1 MTDPQQIPQALIES
15 RTEILV
21 KSYEEICRSYHS
33 IDEFRTRLLGLLPFS
48 SLVGIF
54 LLDPEKMGPATRM
67 PPTELFGFAALFA
80 ALLTLALF
88 GYEIRGMR
96 RTHTLITEGFH
107 LEQQL
112 GITHGQFHI
121 CMERKCHDESDDNP
135 FVKFFDSKLIAC
147 FIYSTV
153 LIAWLYISLRLGF
166 ETQLPKGTC
175 ALWASVAGLIV
186 GFLVFLSVRK
196 LHAA

>member
-1 MTDPQQIPQALIES
+1 MNDSYQTPQQVLEANTES
-15 RTEILV
+15 LM
-21 KSYEEICRSYHS
+21 KAYEEICKSYHS
-33 IDEFRTRLLGLLPFS
+33 IDEFRTRLLGFLPLS

-54 LLDPEKMGPATRM
+54 LLDPAKMISATVM
-67 PPTELFGFAALFA
+67 PLNELFGFASLFA

-112 GITHGQFHI
+112 GIKHGQFHI
-121 CMERKCHDESDDNP
+121 CAEQKCPDELDDNLV
-135 FVKFFDSKLIAC
+135 VKFFNSKLIAC

-153 LIAWLYISLRLGF
+153 FVAWLFISLRLGAGLN
-166 ETQLPKGTC
+166 TLTC
-175 ALWASVAGLIV
+175 AISASITGILVGL
-186 GFLVFLSVRK
+186 LVFLGVRK

>member
-1 MTDPQQIPQALIES
+1 MSDSHPIPQALPEASAES
-15 RTEILV
+15 LM
-21 KSYEEICRSYHS
+21 KAYEEICKSYHS
-33 IDEFRTRLLGLLPFS
+33 IDEFRTRLLGFLPLS

-54 LLDPEKMGPATRM
+54 LIDPAKWTSATNM
-67 PPTELFGFAALFA
+67 ELGELFGFASLFA
-80 ALLTLALF
+80 SLLTLALF

-112 GITHGQFHI
+112 GIVHGQFHV
-121 CMERKCHDESDDNP
+121 CSENKCPDEFDDNP
-135 FVKFFDSKLIAC
+135 IVKFFNSKLIAC

-153 LIAWLYISLRLGF
+153 FVAWLFISLRLGAGF
-166 ETQLPKGTC
+166 NTLTC
-175 ALWASVAGLIV
+175 AISASVAGILLGLIV
-186 GFLVFLSVRK
+186 FIGVRK

>member
-1 MTDPQQIPQALIES
+1 MNDSHPIPQPAPEANSES
-15 RTEILV
+15 LL
-21 KSYEEICRSYHS
+21 KAYEEICTSYHA
-33 IDEFRTRLLGLLPFS
+33 IDEFRTRLLGFLPLS

-54 LLDPEKMGPATRM
+54 LLDPTKMVSATNM
-67 PPTELFGFAALFA
+67 QPNELFGFASLFA

-96 RTHTLITEGFH
+96 RTHTLIAEGFH

-112 GITHGQFHI
+112 GIIHGQFHV
-121 CMERKCHDESDDNP
+121 CSEKKCPDELDDNP
-135 FVKFFDSKLIAC
+135 ILKFFNSKLIAC

-153 LIAWLYISLRLGF
+153 FVAWSFISLRLGAGYN
-166 ETQLPKGTC
+166 TLTC
-175 ALWASVAGLIV
+175 AISASVAGILMGLIV
-186 GFLVFLSVRK
+186 FVGVRK

>member
-1 MTDPQQIPQALIES
+1 MNDSHQISQHIPEVSTES
-15 RTEILV
+15 LV
-21 KSYEEICRSYHS
+21 KAYEEICKSYHS
-33 IDEFRTRLLGLLPFS
+33 IDEFRTRLLGLLPLS

-54 LLDPEKMGPATRM
+54 LLDPTKMVSATAM
-67 PPTELFGFAALFA
+67 PLNELFGFASLFA

-96 RTHTLITEGFH
+96 RTHTLIAEGFH

-112 GITHGQFHI
+112 GIMHGQFHI
-121 CMERKCHDESDDNP
+121 CSEQKCHDDLDDNLI
-135 FVKFFDSKLIAC
+135 VKFFNSKLIAC

-153 LIAWLYISLRLGF
+153 LVAWLFISLRLGAGLN
-166 ETQLPKGTC
+166 TLTC
-175 ALWASVAGLIV
+175 AISASVTGILV
-186 GFLVFLSVRK
+186 GWLVFLGVRK